1 MRFEER
7 ALTYDANAHPQRSF
21 AFKVAQSLRC
31 LPGDQVLE
39 LGAGTGALTAFLC
52 ARPGL
57 QVVATDASPAMVAL
71 GKTAVPQAQWKV
83 LDAFS
88 ETLPPSSIQVS
99 SGLLQW
105 APDPV
110 RVLRSWNQALL
121 PGARMLHAFPCQPC
135 LQEWREVLHESPVF
149 WRDEREWLGLFDA
162 AGLRVTQKSLWM
174 DRWFFSSALEM
185 VRAMHRSGVT
195 GRARVGPG
203 VLRSALRSYD
213 DRYRSAAGVCATWA
227 WLAVEAEP

>member
-7 ALTYDANAHPQRSF
+7 ALTYDANALPQRSF
-21 AFKVAQSLRC
+21 ASRVAQSLRC
-31 LPGDQVLE
+31 SPGDQVLE
-39 LGAGTGALTAFLC
+39 LGAGTGALTAFIC

-71 GKTAVPQAQWKV
+71 GNTAVPQAQWRV

-88 ETLPPSSIQVS
+88 ETLPPSTIQVS

-105 APDPV
+105 AANPV
-110 RVLRSWNQALL
+110 HVLQSWKQALL

-135 LQEWREVLHESPVF
+135 LQEWREVLPESPVF
-149 WRDEREWLGLFDA
+149 WRDEGEWLGLFAA
-162 AGLRVTQKSLWM
+162 AGLRVTRKSLWM
-174 DRWFFSSALEM
+174 DRWFFSSSLDM

-203 VLRSALRSYD
+203 ALRSALRFYD
-213 DRYRSAAGVCATWA
+213 SRFRTAAGVWATWA
-227 WLAVEAEP
+227 WLAVEAEL

>member
-7 ALTYDANAHPQRSF
+7 ALTYDANALPQRSF
-21 AFKVAQSLRC
+21 ASRVAQSLQC
-31 LPGDQVLE
+31 SPGDEVLE
-39 LGAGTGALTAFLC
+39 LGAGTGAT
-52 ARPGL
+52 
-57 QVVATDASPAMVAL
+57 MVAL
-71 GKTAVPQAQWKV
+71 GKTAVPQAHWRV

-88 ETLPPSSIQVS
+88 ESLPPSTIQVS

-110 RVLRSWNQALL
+110 RVLQSWKQSLL
-121 PGARMLHAFPCQPC
+121 PGARMVHAFPCQPC
-135 LQEWREVLHESPVF
+135 LKEWREVLHESPVF
-149 WRDEREWLGLFDA
+149 WRNEGEWLELFAA
-162 AGLRVTQKSLWM
+162 AGLRVSQKSLWM
-174 DRWFFSSALEM
+174 DRWFFGSALDM

-203 VLRSALRSYD
+203 ALRSALRSYD
-213 DRYRSAAGVCATWA
+213 SLYRSAAGVWATWA

>member
-7 ALTYDANAHPQRSF
+7 ALTYDANALPQRSF
-21 AFKVAQSLRC
+21 ASKVAQSLQC
-31 LPGDQVLE
+31 SPSDEVLE

-57 QVVATDASPAMVAL
+57 RVVATDASPAMVAL
-71 GKTAVPQAQWKV
+71 GKTAVPLAQWKI

-88 ETLPPSSIQVS
+88 ETLPPSTIQVS

-105 APDPV
+105 APDPA
-110 RVLRSWNQALL
+110 RVLQSWKQGLL

-135 LQEWREVLHESPVF
+135 LQEWRDVLHESPVF
-149 WRDEREWLGLFDA
+149 WRSEGEWLELFAA
-162 AGLRVTQKSLWM
+162 AGLRVTRKSLWK
-174 DRWFFSSALEM
+174 DRWFFGSALDM

-203 VLRSALRSYD
+203 ALRSALRSYD
-213 DRYRSAAGVCATWA
+213 RQYGSPEGVWATWA